1 MRSIPLGN
9 NLLLLAVFSFWI
21 VDARPSEH
29 FLSFSK
35 TELCAAEPHLKVC
48 QSNGN
53 NKAQSSK
60 IINGDGLSADRLEEL
75 SRHSNRGF
83 IEEEGTS
90 GRSSGGSDVAAD
102 PFEQVS
108 TRAPPSSRDYDEE
121 QYSRRRHRK
130 KHHKHHRG
138 YYGSPYTQYY
148 QQRHDPS
155 VYRVYPG
162 LHPKDGRYC
171 SDMKAMF
178 AYTCAPSKPLRI
190 DLVEFCKDYAAFC
203 NVPNFHRL
211 PGPRM
216 GPPLTDKGVGHVDV
230 NGHFGFG
237 VGAVPGLEV
246 GVGWGVDVGPIPG
259 MGESVGVG
267 VGLDLGIMGS
277 KTPEAFRRG
286 QDDPNAKG
294 GGIVGINGG
303 VGVKAP
309 GTGDG
314 VGVGTGLGVGK

>member
-1 MRSIPLGN
+1 MRSIPLCQ
-9 NLLLLAVFSFWI
+9 LLLLLTILSI
-21 VDARPSEH
+21 DARPSDH

-48 QSNGN
+48 QPNSR
-53 NKAQSSK
+53 AQSSK
-60 IINGDGLSADRLEEL
+60 IINGDGLTAERLEQL
-75 SRHSNRGF
+75 SKHSNKGF
-83 IEEEGTS
+83 IEEEANS
-90 GRSSGGSDVAAD
+90 GRSSAASNVDD
-102 PFEQVS
+102 PFEDVA
-108 TRAPPSSRDYDEE
+108 TRAPPSSNEYEE
-121 QYSRRRHRK
+121 ERYSHRK
-130 KHHKHHRG
+130 HKHHHRKSHRG
-138 YYGSPYTQYY
+138 HHYGSPYQQYY
-148 QQRHDPS
+148 QQQQHHDPLT
-155 VYRVYPG
+155 YRVYPG

-171 SDMKAMF
+171 SDMKGMF

>member
-1 MRSIPLGN
+1 MRSIPH
-9 NLLLLAVFSFWI
+9 
-21 VDARPSEH
+21 DARPSEH

-48 QSNGN
+48 QPNGN
-53 NKAQSSK
+53 NRAQSSK
-60 IINGDGLSADRLEEL
+60 IINGDGLTAERLEQL
-75 SRHSNRGF
+75 SKHSNKGF
-83 IEEEGTS
+83 IEEEGNT
-90 GRSSGGSDVAAD
+90 GRSSGSSDVAD
-102 PFEQVS
+102 PFDEVA
-108 TRAPPSSRDYDEE
+108 TRSPPSSSDYDEE
-121 QYSRRRHRK
+121 RYSRRRHRK
-130 KHHKHHRG
+130 KHRKSHRG
-138 YYGSPYTQYY
+138 YYGYGSPYTQYY

-162 LHPKDGRYC
+162 LHPKDGKYC

>member
-1 MRSIPLGN
+1 MMYQGN
-9 NLLLLAVFSFWI
+9 RI
-21 VDARPSEH
+21 TD
-29 FLSFSK
+29 
-35 TELCAAEPHLKVC
+35 
-48 QSNGN
+48 GN
-53 NKAQSSK
+53 SRAQSSK
-60 IINGDGLSADRLEEL
+60 IINGDGLTAERLEQL
-75 SRHSNRGF
+75 STHSNKGV
-83 IEEEGTS
+83 IEEEATS
-90 GRSSGGSDVAAD
+90 GRSTGSSNTEAD
-102 PFEQVS
+102 PFDSVP
-108 TRAPPSSRDYDEE
+108 TRAPPSSRDYEE
-121 QYSRRRHRK
+121 EPYSRR
-130 KHHKHHRG
+130 KHHKKHRKSHRG
-138 YYGSPYTQYY
+138 YYYGSPYTQYY
-148 QQRHDPS
+148 QQRHDPAL
-155 VYRVYPG
+155 YRVYPG

-190 DLVEFCKDYAAFC
+190 DLVEFCKDYSAFC

-237 VGAVPGLEV
+237 VGAVPGMEV

-267 VGLDLGIMGS
+267 VGLDLGIMGA

>member
-1 MRSIPLGN
+1 MRSIPLGRR
-9 NLLLLAVFSFWI
+9 LLLSTISLLCI
-21 VDARPSEH
+21 VDARPTEH

-48 QSNGN
+48 QPNSR
-53 NKAQSSK
+53 AQSSK
-60 IINGDGLSADRLEEL
+60 IINGDGLTADRLEQL
-75 SRHSNRGF
+75 SKHSNKGF
-83 IEEEGTS
+83 IEEEANS
-90 GRSSGGSDVAAD
+90 GKSTGSVASD
-102 PFEQVS
+102 PFEQVP
-108 TRAPPSSRDYDEE
+108 TRAPSSSRDYDEE

-130 KHHKHHRG
+130 KHRKSHRG
-138 YYGSPYTQYY
+138 YHYGSPYTQYY
-148 QQRHDPS
+148 QQPRHDPAT
-155 VYRVYPG
+155 YRVYPG

-190 DLVEFCKDYAAFC
+190 DLVEFCKDYSAFC

-216 GPPLTDKGVGHVDV
+216 GPPIGDKSIGHVDV

-246 GVGWGVDVGPIPG
+246 GVGWGVDVGPLPG
-259 MGESVGVG
+259 VGESVGVG
-267 VGLDLGIMGS
+267 IGLDLGIMGS

>member
-1 MRSIPLGN
+1 
-9 NLLLLAVFSFWI
+9 
-21 VDARPSEH
+21 
-29 FLSFSK
+29 
-35 TELCAAEPHLKVC
+35 
-48 QSNGN
+48 
-53 NKAQSSK
+53 
-60 IINGDGLSADRLEEL
+60 
-75 SRHSNRGF
+75 
-83 IEEEGTS
+83 
-90 GRSSGGSDVAAD
+90 
-102 PFEQVS
+102 
-108 TRAPPSSRDYDEE
+108 
-121 QYSRRRHRK
+121 
-130 KHHKHHRG
+130 
-138 YYGSPYTQYY
+138 
-148 QQRHDPS
+148 
-155 VYRVYPG
+155 
-162 LHPKDGRYC
+162 
-171 SDMKAMF
+171 
-178 AYTCAPSKPLRI
+178 
-190 DLVEFCKDYAAFC
+190 
-203 NVPNFHRL
+203 
-211 PGPRM
+211 M